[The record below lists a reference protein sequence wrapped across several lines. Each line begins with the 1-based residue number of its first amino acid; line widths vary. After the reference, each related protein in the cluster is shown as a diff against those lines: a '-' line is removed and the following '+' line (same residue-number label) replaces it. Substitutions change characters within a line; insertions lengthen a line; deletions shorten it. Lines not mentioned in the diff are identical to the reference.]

1 MGAISGI
8 FSQASN
14 VAKMQTEQ
22 DIQAAEGNIE
32 KIEEIK
38 KKAFEDN
45 KKTQIAQAIIGTLQ
59 SAIQSY
65 QSLAVIPVV
74 GVGLGIAAAAA
85 ALVFGYKQVAL
96 IKAQKYQSSGGGQST
111 SAGAQSASS
120 GISAPTAPTIQQT
133 PAPQITTGVAQNPQN
148 QIAQTLAGAT
158 NKPIEA
164 FVVSTSVSSQQQ
176 LDRRTNRAAT
186 L

>member
-1 MGAISGI
+1 
-8 FSQASN
+8 
-14 VAKMQTEQ
+14 MQTEQ
-22 DIQAAEGNIE
+22 DIQAAEGNAE

-96 IKAQKYQSSGGGQST
+96 IKSQKYQSSGGTQSS
-111 SAGAQSASS
+111 SAGGQSASGGAS
-120 GISAPTAPTIQQT
+120 TVAAPTAPTIQQAA
-133 PAPQITTGVAQNPQN
+133 APQITTGVAQNPQN